1 MQLTPT
7 SFYFAYEH
15 SIALALLCENS
26 IIIQLFF
33 YICQQSVGQVYVGLF
48 FVLYSVPRAM

>member
-26 IIIQLFF
+26 IIQLFF
-33 YICQQSVGQVYVGLF
+33 YFCQQSVGQVYVGLF